1 MSAICIPVS
10 VGHPHKDEL
19 VDVIAT
25 VDTGASI
32 CALPESLLD
41 DLGVEVTEQRLVL
54 ASGETYSTPI
64 GLVKFRLLAEEKMCR
79 VAFWSG
85 EQALIGTD
93 VLDAFNLIVDTR
105 NQRLLR
111 GLEDREFDTFVAH
124 ASEDKDQVARPLAET
139 LKADGFS
146 VWFDEFEITVGDSIT
161 AKIGQGLAKSRSG
174 IIIISP
180 AFFEKKWPQSE
191 VNGMVSLMIDGR
203 YTLLPVWHDVSK
215 KIVSDYNPILGD
227 IKAENTAEA
236 DIAAIAQTIGDKIKS
251 IAYEVP

>member
-1 MSAICIPVS
+1 MPVFSIRVS

-25 VDTGASI
+25 VDSGASI
-32 CALPESLLD
+32 CTLPKSLLD
-41 DLGVEVTEQRLVL
+41 DLGIEVIEQRLVQSVG
-54 ASGETYSTPI
+54 ATYSTQI
-64 GLVKFRLLAEEKMCR
+64 GLVKFSIFGQDKICP
-79 VAFWSG
+79 VTFWSDQ
-85 EQALIGTD
+85 QALIGTP
-93 VLDAFNLIVDTR
+93 VLDAFNLIVDPR

-161 AKIGQGLAKSRSG
+161 AKIGHGLARSRSG
-174 IIIISP
+174 IIIVSP

-191 VNGMVSLMIDGR
+191 VNGMVSLMMDGR
-203 YTLLPVWHDVSK
+203 YTLLPIWHDVSK
-215 KIVSDYNPILGD
+215 KTVSDYNPILGD
-227 IKAENTAEA
+227 IKAENTAED
-236 DIAAIAQTIGDKIKS
+236 DIAAIAQTVGDKIKS